1 MGLLSALIVGNLALN
16 GKHYGPNNVVR
27 VNLAMYL
34 LLADVLSHWAES
46 LVETATLA
54 DRAAATPFLPRTE
67 ALAPYVGRQRRTAA
81 VFVKRNFIA
90 QVAVTT
96 VSLCACAVPC
106 AHLPA
111 ICGLSNNTQPCPKP
125 HATRG

>member
-16 GKHYGPNNVVR
+16 GKHYGPNNVAR

-67 ALAPYVGRQRRTAA
+67 ALAPYVGRHRRMAAAFVQRSFVAQAA
-81 VFVKRNFIA
+81 VT
-90 QVAVTT
+90 AVS
-96 VSLCACAVPC
+96 VCACRV
-106 AHLPA
+106 L
-111 ICGLSNNTQPCPKP
+111 T
-125 HATRG
+125 